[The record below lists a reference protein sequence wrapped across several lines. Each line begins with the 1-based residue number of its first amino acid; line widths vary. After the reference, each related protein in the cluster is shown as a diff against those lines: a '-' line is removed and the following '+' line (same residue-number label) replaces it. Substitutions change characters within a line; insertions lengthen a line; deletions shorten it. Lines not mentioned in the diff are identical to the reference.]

1 MRVWLLET
9 QPWLHCKVTL
19 HRYLYQLNM
28 LENLDTMS
36 LGNGLPVFIWA
47 LLILPRKLSVDG
59 AATLSLKAQMDM
71 A

>member
-1 MRVWLLET
+1 
-9 QPWLHCKVTL
+9 
-19 HRYLYQLNM
+19 M

-36 LGNGLPVFIWA
+36 LDNGLPVFIWA